1 MDIQQSTKTVREV
14 IRKILDSS
22 EKINDKTELIGGNSP
37 VDSMQLVEICLALE
51 DIADE
56 KGFEFDWTSETTMSK
71 SKSIFKNIESLSKEF
86 LNQSKN

>member
-14 IRKILDSS
+14 IRKILNSG